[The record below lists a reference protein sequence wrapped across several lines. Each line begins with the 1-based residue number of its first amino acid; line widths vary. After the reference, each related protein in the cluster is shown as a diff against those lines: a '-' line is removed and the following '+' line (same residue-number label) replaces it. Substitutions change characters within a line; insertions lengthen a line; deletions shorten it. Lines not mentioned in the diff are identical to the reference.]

1 MGMLLGKTMDEQ
13 SQKQQDFMQEVQRV
27 MLERNIQ
34 MQNEMRERL
43 MAQQIARSR
52 EMFSWLASFYIIAT
66 VGMIR
71 GFRSTRKPVTI
82 APLLPLTFIVGYQ
95 ADMAYGNKINRIKSE
110 AENILMY
117 ERDLIESP
125 LGLPTIGTLDVRRMK
140 LEEQSRYHSISR
152 PDPK

>member
-1 MGMLLGKTMDEQ
+1 MGMVLGKTMDEQ
-13 SQKQQDFMQEVQRV
+13 AQKQQDFMQEVQRV

-71 GFRSTRKPVTI
+71 G
-82 APLLPLTFIVGYQ
+82 
-95 ADMAYGNKINRIKSE
+95 
-110 AENILMY
+110 
-117 ERDLIESP
+117 
-125 LGLPTIGTLDVRRMK
+125 
-140 LEEQSRYHSISR
+140 
-152 PDPK
+152 

>member
-71 GFRSTRKPVTI
+71 G
-82 APLLPLTFIVGYQ
+82 
-95 ADMAYGNKINRIKSE
+95 
-110 AENILMY
+110 
-117 ERDLIESP
+117 
-125 LGLPTIGTLDVRRMK
+125 
-140 LEEQSRYHSISR
+140 
-152 PDPK
+152 